1 MLKAWKRDRN
11 TGHKEQGG
19 VGALTATTARVAREE
34 LRPLVEGF
42 CCSLVTRQDGS
53 WGINAQPRPPILS
66 PILLTGPPVAEPSSS
81 QRPGEPDDAIHMG
94 DGVTGESASWGADR
108 EEKGGA
114 GVWRDKQRMSSQVVE
129 GTRAVPGTHCHIT
142 NLPRTL
148 AGNNRH

>member
-1 MLKAWKRDRN
+1 MPSL
-11 TGHKEQGG
+11 
-19 VGALTATTARVAREE
+19 AL
-34 LRPLVEGF
+34 LFFLPF
-42 CCSLVTRQDGS
+42 SSQDHL
-53 WGINAQPRPPILS
+53 WLS
-66 PILLTGPPVAEPSSS
+66 PASS